1 MTVDFTCVLYSVSK
15 YLESEC
21 PDNILFGEQIQCMEE
36 TDEALRGRCL
46 KFYKGCR
53 KYT

>member
-1 MTVDFTCVLYSVSK
+1 MTVDFTYVFYSTSK
-15 YLESEC
+15 KFSRCC
-21 PDNILFGEQIQCMEE
+21 PDNMPFGEQIQCMEE